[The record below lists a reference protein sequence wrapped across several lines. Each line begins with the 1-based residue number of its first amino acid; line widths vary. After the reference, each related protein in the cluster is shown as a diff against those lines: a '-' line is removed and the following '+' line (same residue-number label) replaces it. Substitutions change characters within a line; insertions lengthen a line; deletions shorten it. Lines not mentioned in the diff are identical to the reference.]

1 MCIMKMSA
9 ILVDAENT
17 SCWHMSTIM
26 TRILEEESSRNS
38 IPVPVRR
45 IYGDFTKNELTN
57 WKQISL
63 EHSFLTVQQYSYVSK
78 KGTSDQKLTIDAL
91 KLLYEKNVNVF
102 YIITSDSDFLPL
114 CLELREQGKTVF
126 GIGKKQTPIS
136 FVKACTMFYYI
147 ETLESDDLSE
157 KNKVTLCRDT
167 LKEFVVKYRRDDG
180 LVNIGYLKEKL
191 VQSGIDK
198 HLKIKKA
205 LLQYPDEIGISQ
217 NNSTT
222 YAYIR

>member
-1 MCIMKMSA
+1 MSA

-17 SCWHMSTIM
+17 SCWQMSTIM
-26 TRILEEESSRNS
+26 TKIFDETSNTS
-38 IPVPVRR
+38 VPIRR

-63 EHSFLTVQQYSYVSK
+63 EHSFTTVQQYSYVSK

-91 KLLYEKNVNVF
+91 KLLYEKNVDVF

-157 KNKVTLCRDT
+157 KNNIILCKDT
-167 LKEFVVKYRRDDG
+167 LKSYVMKYRRDWDG
-180 LVNIGYLKEKL
+180 LVNIGYLKEQL
-191 VQSGIDK
+191 VRSGFDK
-198 HLKIKKA
+198 HVKIKKA
-205 LLQYPDEIGISQ
+205 LLQYPDEIGILQ
-217 NNSTT
+217 KNSTT